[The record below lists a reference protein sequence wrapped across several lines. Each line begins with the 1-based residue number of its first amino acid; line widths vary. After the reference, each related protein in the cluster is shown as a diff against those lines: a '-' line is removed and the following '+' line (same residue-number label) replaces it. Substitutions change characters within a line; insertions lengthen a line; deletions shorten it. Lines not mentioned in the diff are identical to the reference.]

1 MIKYMNNLHPSIQN
15 WLDTRTEEKRGLYL
29 FGTTGTGK
37 THNLKILQE
46 RNKKKNSEFKFYN
59 VPEFINKIA
68 FLRQEMTIDTS
79 QFGHNSHTIT
89 KMLSGETPLI
99 LDDLGTETLSERK
112 LEDLYTVINNM
123 FEKNTTLIISSNLSL
138 KELERKIGD
147 RICSRIMGM
156 CQLIELTGEDKRFN

>member
-1 MIKYMNNLHPSIQN
+1 MNKLHPSIQN

-37 THNLKILQE
+37 THNLKILHE
-46 RNKKKNSEFKFYN
+46 RNRKKNSEFKFYN

-68 FLRQEMTIDTS
+68 LLRQEMTIDTS
-79 QFGHNSHTIT
+79 QFGYNSQMIT

-112 LEDLYTVINNM
+112 LEDLYSVINNM
-123 FEKNTTLIISSNLSL
+123 SEKNTTLIISSNLSVQ
-138 KELERKIGD
+138 ELERKVGD
-147 RICSRIMGM
+147 RICSRIVGM
-156 CQLIELTGEDKRFN
+156 CHIVELSGEDRRFKN